1 MSRYVFKMPDL
12 GEGTVSAEVVAWHV
26 KPGDLVQEDQVMC
39 EVMTEKA
46 AVEMPAPV
54 TGRILSI
61 TGQPGDMVAVGSE
74 LVVFDTD
81 ATSAAAG
88 DAPAAKTPVPPPPEP
103 LVPQHRST
111 DVAPQGAQS
120 NVAPQ
125 GAQSNKI
132 PANEKQQLASAAASA
147 SAAPMHSSNGTGT
160 HKRVMASPASRRRA
174 AEAGL
179 DLATVSGTGAGGRIE
194 PADIDSALAAGA
206 AHNAPPS
213 MNARANA
220 TREPRNGTEE
230 VKIIGLRRVIA
241 ERLTESARSIPQ
253 YSYVEECDLTR
264 LEGLRKHLNDR
275 RPPSAPP
282 LTFLP
287 FIVAALARV
296 LDKFPQCNALYDSA
310 RGVLVKHKAVHVGIA
325 TQTPQGL
332 KVPVVRNVESRALHD
347 LAAEI
352 RRVAEAA
359 RSNKSPREELT
370 GSTITITSLGKLG
383 GIASTPMINM
393 PEVSIIGINKA
404 IERAVVVDGQITVRL
419 MMNLSSSFD
428 HRFVDGFDAASMIQ
442 ALKDLLEQP
451 ATIFIV

>member
-12 GEGTVSAEVVAWHV
+12 GEGTVSAEVVAWHI

-61 TGQPGDMVAVGSE
+61 QGEPGDMVAVGSE

-88 DAPAAKTPVPPPPEP
+88 AEPIAKVTAPPPSAP
-103 LVPQHRST
+103 LTPQRRAG
-111 DVAPQGAQS
+111 DKQPG
-120 NVAPQ
+120 
-125 GAQSNKI
+125 
-132 PANEKQQLASAAASA
+132 EKEQVAAA
-147 SAAPMHSSNGTGT
+147 AANGSRNGNGSNGTGQ
-160 HKRVMASPASRRRA
+160 HKAGRVMVSPASRRRA
-174 AEAGL
+174 VEAGL
-179 DLATVSGTGAGGRIE
+179 DLTTVTGTGPAGRIE
-194 PADIDSALAAGA
+194 PGDIDSALAAGA
-206 AHNAPPS
+206 ARGAAPS

-220 TREPRNGTEE
+220 TREARAGTEE

-241 ERLTESARSIPQ
+241 ERLTESAKSIPQ

-264 LEGLRKHLNDR
+264 LEALRKHLNDR
-275 RPPSAPP
+275 RPAAAPP

-296 LDKFPQCNALYDSA
+296 LDKFPQCNAVYDNT

-332 KVPVVRNVESRALHD
+332 KVPVVRNAESRALHD
-347 LAAEI
+347 LAGEI
-352 RRVAEAA
+352 RRVSEAA
-359 RSNKSPREELT
+359 RTNKSPREDLT
-370 GSTITITSLGKLG
+370 GSTITVTSLGKLG

-404 IERAVVVDGQITVRL
+404 IERAVVVDGQICVRL

-428 HRFVDGFDAASMIQ
+428 HRFVDGYDAASMIQ

-451 ATIFIV
+451 ATIFIDG

>member
-61 TGQPGDMVAVGSE
+61 QGEPGDMVAVGSE

-88 DAPAAKTPVPPPPEP
+88 ADPAARTPAPAPAAPLTPQKSVPE
-103 LVPQHRST
+103 QS
-111 DVAPQGAQS
+111 GAKQ
-120 NVAPQ
+120 
-125 GAQSNKI
+125 
-132 PANEKQQLASAAASA
+132 ANEKTAIAAA
-147 SAAPMHSSNGTGT
+147 AAANGA
-160 HKRVMASPASRRRA
+160 HAEAEKPSRVMVSPASRRRA

-179 DLATVSGTGAGGRIE
+179 DLSTVTGTGPAGRIE
-194 PADIDSALAAGA
+194 PGDIDSALAAGA
-206 AHNAPPS
+206 ARGTPPS
-213 MNARANA
+213 INARANA
-220 TREPRNGTEE
+220 THAPRNGTEE

-264 LEGLRKHLNDR
+264 LEALRKHLNDR
-275 RPPSAPP
+275 RPPAAPP

-332 KVPVVRNVESRALHD
+332 KVPVVRNAESRSLHD

-352 RRVAEAA
+352 RRVSEAA
-359 RSNKSPREELT
+359 RANKSPREELT
-370 GSTITITSLGKLG
+370 GSTITVTSLGKLG

-404 IERAVVVDGQITVRL
+404 IERAVVVDGQIAVRL

-428 HRFVDGFDAASMIQ
+428 HRFVDGYDCALMIQ
-442 ALKDLLEQP
+442 ALKDSLEQP
-451 ATIFIV
+451 AMIFID

>member
-26 KPGDLVQEDQVMC
+26 KPGDLVQEDQLMC

-88 DAPAAKTPVPPPPEP
+88 AAPAAKTPAPPPAEKPP
-103 LVPQHRST
+103 AAKQ
-111 DVAPQGAQS
+111 
-120 NVAPQ
+120 
-125 GAQSNKI
+125 
-132 PANEKQQLASAAASA
+132 ANEKQEIAGSA
-147 SAAPMHSSNGTGT
+147 HDQNGSGT
-160 HKRVMASPASRRRA
+160 HRRIMASPASRRRA

-179 DLATVSGTGAGGRIE
+179 DLTTVSGTGISGRIE
-194 PADIDSALAAGA
+194 PGDIDSALASGA
-206 AHNAPPS
+206 ANNAPPS

-220 TREPRNGTEE
+220 TREPRDGTEE

-264 LEGLRKHLNDR
+264 LEALRKHLNDR
-275 RPPSAPP
+275 RPPAAPP

-296 LDKFPQCNALYDSA
+296 LDKFPQCNALYDTP

-332 KVPVVRNVESRALHD
+332 KVPVVRNAESRALHD

-352 RRVAEAA
+352 RRVSEAA
-359 RSNKSPREELT
+359 RTNKSPREELT

-404 IERAVVVDGQITVRL
+404 IERAVVVDGQIAIRL

-428 HRFVDGFDAASMIQ
+428 HRFVDGYDAASMIQ

-451 ATIFIV
+451 ATIFIDG

>member
-54 TGRILSI
+54 TGRILYI
-61 TGQPGDMVAVGSE
+61 QGEPGDMVAVGSE

-88 DAPAAKTPVPPPPEP
+88 AEPVAKVTAPPPAEP
-103 LVPQHRST
+103 LSPQRRLSDKH
-111 DVAPQGAQS
+111 AG
-120 NVAPQ
+120 
-125 GAQSNKI
+125 
-132 PANEKQQLASAAASA
+132 EKQQVAAAA
-147 SAAPMHSSNGTGT
+147 NGAHTNGSGQYKTG
-160 HKRVMASPASRRRA
+160 RVMVSPASRRRA
-174 AEAGL
+174 VEAGL
-179 DLATVSGTGAGGRIE
+179 DLATVNGTGPAGRIE
-194 PADIDSALAAGA
+194 PGDIDSALAAGQAQGA
-206 AHNAPPS
+206 APS

-220 TREPRNGTEE
+220 TREPRAGTEE

-241 ERLTESARSIPQ
+241 ERLTESAKSIPQ

-264 LEGLRKHLNDR
+264 LEALRKHLNDR
-275 RPPSAPP
+275 RPAAAPP

-296 LDKFPQCNALYDSA
+296 LDRFPQCNALYDNS

-332 KVPVVRNVESRALHD
+332 KVPVVRNAESRALHD
-347 LAAEI
+347 IAAEI
-352 RRVAEAA
+352 RRVSEAA
-359 RSNKSPREELT
+359 RTNKSPREELT
-370 GSTITITSLGKLG
+370 GSTITVTSLGKLG

-404 IERAVVVDGQITVRL
+404 IERAVVVDGQITIRL

-451 ATIFIV
+451 ATIFIDG

>member
-26 KPGDLVQEDQVMC
+26 KPGDLVHEDQVMC

-54 TGRILSI
+54 TGRVISV

-81 ATSAAAG
+81 ATSAASG
-88 DAPAAKTPVPPPPEP
+88 DAPVSKAPAPPPPEP
-103 LVPQHRST
+103 MTPHRRAT
-111 DVAPQGAQS
+111 DRNAAP
-120 NVAPQ
+120 
-125 GAQSNKI
+125 
-132 PANEKQQLASAAASA
+132 EKPAAA
-147 SAAPMHSSNGTGT
+147 AAAANGNGTGT
-160 HKRVMASPASRRRA
+160 HKAGRVMASPASRRRA

-179 DLATVSGTGAGGRIE
+179 DLATVAGTGREGRIE
-194 PADIDSALAAGA
+194 PGDIDSALAAGA
-206 AHNAPPS
+206 ARGAPPS

-220 TREPRNGTEE
+220 TRDVRNGTEE

-241 ERLTESARSIPQ
+241 ERLTESAKSIPQ
-253 YSYVEECDLTR
+253 YSYVEEIDLTR
-264 LEGLRKHLNDR
+264 LEALRKHLNDR
-275 RPPSAPP
+275 RPAAAPP

-296 LDKFPQCNALYDSA
+296 LGKFPQCNALYDAA
-310 RGVLVKHKAVHVGIA
+310 RGVLVKHNAVHVGIA

-332 KVPVVRNVESRALHD
+332 KVPVVRNAESRALHD

-352 RRVAEAA
+352 RRVSEAA
-359 RSNKSPREELT
+359 RANKSPREELT
-370 GSTITITSLGKLG
+370 GSTITVTSLGKLG

-393 PEVSIIGINKA
+393 PEVAIIGVNKA
-404 IERAVVVDGQITVRL
+404 IERAVVVDGQICVRL

-428 HRFVDGFDAASMIQ
+428 HRFVDGYDCASMIQ

-451 ATIFIV
+451 ATIFID

>member
-54 TGRILSI
+54 TGRIISI
-61 TGQPGDMVAVGSE
+61 SGQPGDMVAVGSE

-81 ATSAAAG
+81 ATSAASG
-88 DAPAAKTPVPPPPEP
+88 DAPVARAPAPPPE
-103 LVPQHRST
+103 VPMTAQRRATHVPPA
-111 DVAPQGAQS
+111 VAPTEPSPA
-120 NVAPQ
+120 AP
-125 GAQSNKI
+125 
-132 PANEKQQLASAAASA
+132 SAAAA
-147 SAAPMHSSNGTGT
+147 MANGNGTGS
-160 HKRVMASPASRRRA
+160 HKAARIMASPASRRRA

-179 DLATVSGTGAGGRIE
+179 DLTTIAGTGPAGRIA
-194 PADIDSALAAGA
+194 PGDIDSALASGA
-206 AHNAPPS
+206 AHGAQPS

-220 TREPRNGTEE
+220 TREARNGTEE

-253 YSYVEECDLTR
+253 YSYVEEVDLTR
-264 LEGLRKHLNDR
+264 LEALRKHLNDR
-275 RPPSAPP
+275 RPASAPP

-296 LDKFPQCNALYDSA
+296 LEKFPQCNALYDST
-310 RGVLVKHKAVHVGIA
+310 RGVLVKHKGVHVGIA

-332 KVPVVRNVESRALHD
+332 KVPVVRNAESRALHD

-352 RRVAEAA
+352 RRVSEAA
-359 RSNKSPREELT
+359 RANKSPREELT
-370 GSTITITSLGKLG
+370 GSTITVTSLGKLG

-393 PEVSIIGINKA
+393 PEVAIIGINKA
-404 IERAVVVDGQITVRL
+404 IERPVAVDGQVTIRL

-451 ATIFIV
+451 ATIFIA

>member
-1 MSRYVFKMPDL
+1 MSRYIFKMPDL

-54 TGRILSI
+54 TGRIVSI
-61 TGQPGDMVAVGSE
+61 NGQPGDMVAVGSE

-81 ATSAAAG
+81 ATSAASG
-88 DAPAAKTPVPPPPEP
+88 DAPVAKAPSPPTPEP
-103 LVPQHRST
+103 MVPHPQRRAS
-111 DVAPQGAQS
+111 DAPA
-120 NVAPQ
+120 
-125 GAQSNKI
+125 K
-132 PANEKQQLASAAASA
+132 AAATA
-147 SAAPMHSSNGTGT
+147 DPAPAAANGNGT
-160 HKRVMASPASRRRA
+160 HKAGRVMASPATRRRA

-179 DLATVSGTGAGGRIE
+179 DLATVTGTGPAGRIA
-194 PADIDSALAAGA
+194 PGDIDSALAAGA
-206 AHNAPPS
+206 AQGAPPS

-220 TREPRNGTEE
+220 SRETRNGTEE

-253 YSYVEECDLTR
+253 YSYVEEVDLTG
-264 LEGLRKHLNDR
+264 LETLRKHLNSR
-275 RPPSAPP
+275 RPPAAPP

-287 FIVAALARV
+287 FIVSALTRV
-296 LDKFPQCNALYDSA
+296 LEKFPQCNALFDSG

-332 KVPVVRNVESRALHD
+332 KVPVVRNAESRALHD

-352 RRVAEAA
+352 RRVSEAA
-359 RSNKSPREELT
+359 RANKSAREELT
-370 GSTITITSLGKLG
+370 GSTITVTSLGKLG

-404 IERAVVVDGQITVRL
+404 IERAVVVDGQIVVRL

-428 HRFVDGFDAASMIQ
+428 HRFVDGYDAASMIQ

-451 ATIFIV
+451 ATIFID

>member
-61 TGQPGDMVAVGSE
+61 TGEPGDMVAVGAE
-74 LVVFDTD
+74 LIVFDTD

-88 DAPAAKTPVPPPPEP
+88 AEPVAKTPTPEP
-103 LVPQHRST
+103 QRLATPKDNS
-111 DVAPQGAQS
+111 
-120 NVAPQ
+120 
-125 GAQSNKI
+125 KE
-132 PANEKQQLASAAASA
+132 EKQQVAAAAASNA
-147 SAAPMHSSNGTGT
+147 ADLSATGS
-160 HKRVMASPASRRRA
+160 RRIMASPASRRRA

-179 DLATVSGTGAGGRIE
+179 DLTTIAGSGHAGRIA
-194 PADIDSALAAGA
+194 PGDIDSALAAGA
-206 AHNAPPS
+206 ARGAPPS
-213 MNARANA
+213 LNARANA
-220 TREPRNGTEE
+220 TREPRDGTEE

-253 YSYVEECDLTR
+253 YSYVEEVDITR
-264 LEGLRKHLNDR
+264 LEALRKHLNDR
-275 RPPSAPP
+275 RPAAAPP

-287 FIVAALARV
+287 FIVAALARS
-296 LDKFPQCNALYDSA
+296 LEKFPQCNALYDTA
-310 RGVLVKHKAVHVGIA
+310 RGVLVKHKAVHVGVA

-332 KVPVVRNVESRALHD
+332 KVPVVRNAESRALHD

-352 RRVAEAA
+352 RRVSEAA
-359 RSNKSPREELT
+359 RNNKSPREELT

-383 GIASTPMINM
+383 GLASTPMINM
-393 PEVSIIGINKA
+393 PEVAIIGINKA
-404 IERAVVVDGQITVRL
+404 IDRAVVVDGQVTVRL

-451 ATIFIV
+451 ATIFID

>member
-88 DAPAAKTPVPPPPEP
+88 DAPAAKTPTPPPPEP
-103 LVPQHRST
+103 LTPQRRST
-111 DVAPQGAQS
+111 DAAPQ
-120 NVAPQ
+120 VARSGNP
-125 GAQSNKI
+125 
-132 PANEKQQLASAAASA
+132 PASEKQQVAAA
-147 SAAPMHSSNGTGT
+147 AAPGAAREHGSNGAGT

-179 DLATVSGTGAGGRIE
+179 DLANIAGTGAGGRIE

-206 AHNAPPS
+206 AQNAPPS

-275 RPPSAPP
+275 RPPAAPP

-359 RSNKSPREELT
+359 RNNKSPREELT

>member
-54 TGRILSI
+54 TGRVVSI
-61 TGQPGDMVAVGSE
+61 TGQPGDMVAVGAE

-88 DAPAAKTPVPPPPEP
+88 DAPVAKMPPPSPAEP
-103 LVPQHRST
+103 LTPPVQAHNRRAG
-111 DVAPQGAQS
+111 DQRAGAAPTPNNPRQ
-120 NVAPQ
+120 
-125 GAQSNKI
+125 
-132 PANEKQQLASAAASA
+132 AAADA
-147 SAAPMHSSNGTGT
+147 GGNGSGT

-179 DLATVSGTGAGGRIE
+179 DLATVTGTGPAGRIA
-194 PADIDSALAAGA
+194 PGDIDSALAAGA
-206 AHNAPPS
+206 AGNAPPS

-220 TREPRNGTEE
+220 ARDPRNGTEE

-253 YSYVEECDLTR
+253 YSYVEEVDITR
-264 LEGLRKHLNDR
+264 LEALRKHLNDR
-275 RPPSAPP
+275 RPPAAPP

-287 FIVAALARV
+287 FIISALARV
-296 LDKFPQCNALYDSA
+296 LEKFPQCNALYDSA

-332 KVPVVRNVESRALHD
+332 KVPVVRNAESRALHD

-352 RRVAEAA
+352 RRVSEAA

-370 GSTITITSLGKLG
+370 GSTITVTSLGKLG
-383 GIASTPMINM
+383 GLASTPMINM

-451 ATIFIV
+451 ATIFIAG

>member
-26 KPGDLVQEDQVMC
+26 KPGDLVHEDQVMC

-54 TGRILSI
+54 TGRVISV

-81 ATSAAAG
+81 ATSAASG
-88 DAPAAKTPVPPPPEP
+88 DAPVSKAPAPPPPEP
-103 LVPQHRST
+103 MTPQRRAS
-111 DVAPQGAQS
+111 DKAPAAAEKP
-120 NVAPQ
+120 APV
-125 GAQSNKI
+125 
-132 PANEKQQLASAAASA
+132 AAASG
-147 SAAPMHSSNGTGT
+147 NGTGT
-160 HKRVMASPASRRRA
+160 HRAGGRILASPACRRRA

-179 DLATVSGTGAGGRIE
+179 DLSTVTGTGPAGRIA
-194 PADIDSALAAGA
+194 PGDIDSALAAGA
-206 AHNAPPS
+206 ARGAPPS

-220 TREPRNGTEE
+220 AREPRNGTEE

-253 YSYVEECDLTR
+253 YSYVEECDVTR
-264 LEGLRKHLNDR
+264 LEALRKHLHDR
-275 RPPSAPP
+275 RPPAAPP

-287 FIVAALARV
+287 FIIAALARV
-296 LDKFPQCNALYDSA
+296 LGRFPQCNALYDST
-310 RGVLVKHKAVHVGIA
+310 RGVLVKHQAVHVGIA

-332 KVPVVRNVESRALHD
+332 KVPVVRNAESRALHD

-352 RRVAEAA
+352 RRVSEAA

-370 GSTITITSLGKLG
+370 GSTITVTSLGKLG

-393 PEVSIIGINKA
+393 PEVSIIGVNKA
-404 IERAVVVDGQITVRL
+404 IERAVVVDGQVTVRL

-428 HRFVDGFDAASMIQ
+428 HRFVDGYDAASMIQ
-442 ALKDLLEQP
+442 ALKDLIEQP
-451 ATIFIV
+451 ATIFID

>member
-61 TGQPGDMVAVGSE
+61 SGQPGDMVAVGSE

-81 ATSAAAG
+81 ATSAASGAE
-88 DAPAAKTPVPPPPEP
+88 PAAKTPAPPPP
-103 LVPQHRST
+103 VPMTPAVEHNRRAT
-111 DVAPQGAQS
+111 DKTAG
-120 NVAPQ
+120 
-125 GAQSNKI
+125 GD
-132 PANEKQQLASAAASA
+132 KQQVAAAA
-147 SAAPMHSSNGTGT
+147 QLKPPASNGAAGDGAHDTSATGT
-160 HKRVMASPASRRRA
+160 RRVMASPASRRRA

-179 DLATVSGTGAGGRIE
+179 DLATVTGTGPSGRIA
-194 PADIDSALAAGA
+194 PGDIDSALAAGA
-206 AHNAPPS
+206 ARGAAPS
-213 MNARANA
+213 MNARASA
-220 TREPRNGTEE
+220 TRAPRDGTEE

-253 YSYVEECDLTR
+253 YSYVEEVDLTR
-264 LEGLRKHLNDR
+264 LEALRKHLNDR
-275 RPPSAPP
+275 RPAAAPP

-287 FIVAALARV
+287 FIVAALTRV
-296 LDKFPQCNALYDSA
+296 LEKFPQCNALYDSA

-332 KVPVVRNVESRALHD
+332 KVPVVRNAESRALHD

-352 RRVAEAA
+352 RRVSEAA
-359 RSNKSPREELT
+359 RNNKSPREELT
-370 GSTITITSLGKLG
+370 GSTITVTSLGKLG

-404 IERAVVVDGQITVRL
+404 IERPVVVDGQITIRL

-428 HRFVDGFDAASMIQ
+428 HRFVDGYDCALMIQ

-451 ATIFIV
+451 ATIFID

>member
-1 MSRYVFKMPDL
+1 MPDL

-54 TGRILSI
+54 TGRIVSI
-61 TGQPGDMVAVGSE
+61 SGEPGDMVAVGSE

-81 ATSAAAG
+81 ATSAASG
-88 DAPAAKTPVPPPPEP
+88 DGPAARAPAPPPPEDKP
-103 LVPQHRST
+103 R
-111 DVAPQGAQS
+111 
-120 NVAPQ
+120 
-125 GAQSNKI
+125 
-132 PANEKQQLASAAASA
+132 AAAPA
-147 SAAPMHSSNGTGT
+147 KPAAPASLAPPTGGSTNGTGT
-160 HKRVMASPASRRRA
+160 HKRVMASPATRRRA

-179 DLATVSGTGAGGRIE
+179 DLTTVSGTGLSGRIE
-194 PADIDSALAAGA
+194 PGDIDSALASGA
-206 AHNAPPS
+206 ARGAPPS

-220 TREPRNGTEE
+220 TRDARNGTEE

-253 YSYVEECDLTR
+253 YSYVEEIDLTR
-264 LEGLRKHLNDR
+264 LEALRKHLNDR
-275 RPPSAPP
+275 RPASAPP

-296 LDKFPQCNALYDSA
+296 LDKFPQCNALYDAA
-310 RGVLVKHKAVHVGIA
+310 RGVLIKHKAVHVGIA

-332 KVPVVRNVESRALHD
+332 KVPVVRNAESRALHD

-352 RRVAEAA
+352 RRVSEAA
-359 RSNKSPREELT
+359 RANKSPREELT
-370 GSTITITSLGKLG
+370 GSTITVTSLGKLG

-393 PEVSIIGINKA
+393 PEVSIIGVNKA
-404 IERAVVVDGQITVRL
+404 IERAVVVDGQIAIRL

-428 HRFVDGFDAASMIQ
+428 HRFVDGYDCALMIQ

-451 ATIFIV
+451 ATIFID

>member
-26 KPGDLVQEDQVMC
+26 KPGDLVHEDQVMC

-61 TGQPGDMVAVGSE
+61 TGQPGDMVAVGAE

-81 ATSAAAG
+81 ATSAASG
-88 DAPAAKTPVPPPPEP
+88 DAPVAKAPAPTPPEP
-103 LVPQHRST
+103 LTPKPQRRASDQPT
-111 DVAPQGAQS
+111 TPS
-120 NVAPQ
+120 
-125 GAQSNKI
+125 
-132 PANEKQQLASAAASA
+132 EKQQVAAAA
-147 SAAPMHSSNGTGT
+147 NGNGTGT
-160 HKRVMASPASRRRA
+160 HKAGRVMASPASRRRA

-179 DLATVSGTGAGGRIE
+179 DLATVTGTGVAGRIE
-194 PADIDSALAAGA
+194 PGDIDSALAAGA
-206 AHNAPPS
+206 ARGAPPS

-220 TREPRNGTEE
+220 TRDARAGTEE

-241 ERLTESARSIPQ
+241 ERLTESAKSIPQ
-253 YSYVEECDLTR
+253 YSYVEELDLTR
-264 LEGLRKHLNDR
+264 LEALRKHLNDR
-275 RPPSAPP
+275 RPPAAPP

-296 LDKFPQCNALYDSA
+296 LEKFPQCNALYDTA
-310 RGVLVKHKAVHVGIA
+310 RGVLVKHKGVHVGIA

-332 KVPVVRNVESRALHD
+332 KVPVVRNAESRALHD

-352 RRVAEAA
+352 RRVSEAA
-359 RSNKSPREELT
+359 RANKSPREELT
-370 GSTITITSLGKLG
+370 GSTITVTSLGKLG

-393 PEVSIIGINKA
+393 PEVAIIGINKA

-428 HRFVDGFDAASMIQ
+428 HRFVDGYDAASMIQ

-451 ATIFIV
+451 ATIFIG

>member
-61 TGQPGDMVAVGSE
+61 SGQPGDMVAVGSE

-81 ATSAAAG
+81 ATSAASG
-88 DAPAAKTPVPPPPEP
+88 DAPVAKAPAPPS
-103 LVPQHRST
+103 PQPM
-111 DVAPQGAQS
+111 APQRRAS
-120 NVAPQ
+120 DAAP
-125 GAQSNKI
+125 A
-132 PANEKQQLASAAASA
+132 PAPAPVQAAAAGSA
-147 SAAPMHSSNGTGT
+147 TNGTGT
-160 HKRVMASPASRRRA
+160 HKAARVMASPATRRRA

-179 DLATVSGTGAGGRIE
+179 DLTTVPGSGPAGRIA
-194 PADIDSALAAGA
+194 PGDIDSALAAGA
-206 AHNAPPS
+206 ARGAPPS

-220 TREPRNGTEE
+220 TREARNGTEE

-253 YSYVEECDLTR
+253 YSYVEEVDLTG
-264 LEGLRKHLNDR
+264 LETLRKHLNSR
-275 RPPSAPP
+275 RPPAAPP

-287 FIVAALARV
+287 FIVSAVTRV
-296 LDKFPQCNALYDSA
+296 LEKFPQCNALYDTA
-310 RGVLVKHKAVHVGIA
+310 RGVLVKHQAVHVGIA

-332 KVPVVRNVESRALHD
+332 KVPVVRNAESRALHD

-352 RRVAEAA
+352 RRVSEAA
-359 RSNKSPREELT
+359 RANKSPREELT
-370 GSTITITSLGKLG
+370 GSTITVTSLGKLG

-428 HRFVDGFDAASMIQ
+428 HRFVDGYDAASMIQ

-451 ATIFIV
+451 ATIFID

>member
-61 TGQPGDMVAVGSE
+61 QGEPGDMVAVGSE

-88 DAPAAKTPVPPPPEP
+88 DAPAAKTPPPAPTEP
-103 LVPQHRST
+103 LTPQRRST
-111 DVAPQGAQS
+111 DKAPGQQQ
-120 NVAPQ
+120 APEKQ
-125 GAQSNKI
+125 
-132 PANEKQQLASAAASA
+132 ANEKQQIAAAA
-147 SAAPMHSSNGTGT
+147 NGAQGNGENKSS
-160 HKRVMASPASRRRA
+160 RVMVSPASRRRA

-179 DLATVSGTGAGGRIE
+179 DLSTVTGTGPAGRIE
-194 PADIDSALAAGA
+194 PGDIDSALAAGA
-206 AHNAPPS
+206 ARGAPPS

-220 TREPRNGTEE
+220 AHAPRNGTEE

-275 RPPSAPP
+275 RPPAAPP

-359 RSNKSPREELT
+359 RTNKSPREELT

-404 IERAVVVDGQITVRL
+404 IERAVVVDGQICVRL

-442 ALKDLLEQP
+442 ALKDSLEQP
-451 ATIFIV
+451 ATIFID

>member
-61 TGQPGDMVAVGSE
+61 QGEPGDMVAVGSE

-88 DAPAAKTPVPPPPEP
+88 DAPAAKTPPPAPAEP
-103 LVPQHRST
+103 LTQQRRAT
-111 DVAPQGAQS
+111 D
-120 NVAPQ
+120 
-125 GAQSNKI
+125 K
-132 PANEKQQLASAAASA
+132 PAGEKQEIAAA
-147 SAAPMHSSNGTGT
+147 AAANGAHTNGEKSS
-160 HKRVMASPASRRRA
+160 RVMVSPASRRRA

-179 DLATVSGTGAGGRIE
+179 DLTTVTGTGPAGRIE
-194 PADIDSALAAGA
+194 PGDIDSALASGA
-206 AHNAPPS
+206 ARGAPPS
-213 MNARANA
+213 MSARANA
-220 TREPRNGTEE
+220 THAPRNGTEE

-253 YSYVEECDLTR
+253 YSYVEEVDLTR
-264 LEGLRKHLNDR
+264 LEALRKHLNDR
-275 RPPSAPP
+275 RPPAAPP

-287 FIVAALARV
+287 FIVSALTRV
-296 LDKFPQCNALYDSA
+296 LEKFPQCNALYDSA

-332 KVPVVRNVESRALHD
+332 KVPVVRNAESRALHD

-352 RRVAEAA
+352 RRVSEAA
-359 RSNKSPREELT
+359 RANKSPREELT
-370 GSTITITSLGKLG
+370 GSTITVTSLGKLG

-393 PEVSIIGINKA
+393 PEVAIIGVNKA
-404 IERAVVVDGQITVRL
+404 IERAVVVDGQICVRL

-428 HRFVDGFDAASMIQ
+428 HRFVDGYDCASMIQ

-451 ATIFIV
+451 ATIFID

>member
-54 TGRILSI
+54 TGRIVSI
-61 TGQPGDMVAVGSE
+61 QGEPGDIIAVGSE

-88 DAPAAKTPVPPPPEP
+88 AEPIAKISPSVETK
-103 LVPQHRST
+103 S
-111 DVAPQGAQS
+111 
-120 NVAPQ
+120 
-125 GAQSNKI
+125 
-132 PANEKQQLASAAASA
+132 EKQQVAAAA
-147 SAAPMHSSNGTGT
+147 NGAHANGASNGTGT
-160 HKRVMASPASRRRA
+160 NKAARVMVSPASRRRA
-174 AEAGL
+174 TEAGL
-179 DLATVSGTGAGGRIE
+179 DLTTVTGTGPAGRIE
-194 PADIDSALAAGA
+194 PGDIDSALAAGA
-206 AHNAPPS
+206 AQGAAPS

-220 TREPRNGTEE
+220 TREPRAGTEE

-241 ERLTESARSIPQ
+241 ERLTESAKSIPQ
-253 YSYVEECDLTR
+253 YSYIEECDLTR
-264 LEGLRKHLNDR
+264 LDGLRKHLNDR
-275 RPPSAPP
+275 RPASAPP

-296 LDKFPQCNALYDSA
+296 LDKFPQCNALYDTA

-332 KVPVVRNVESRALHD
+332 KVPVVRNAESRALLD

-352 RRVAEAA
+352 RRVSEAA
-359 RSNKSPREELT
+359 RSNKSPRDELT

-404 IERAVVVDGQITVRL
+404 IERAVVVDGQIVVRL

-451 ATIFIV
+451 ATIFIDG

>member
-1 MSRYVFKMPDL
+1 MRMSRYVFKMPDL

-61 TGQPGDMVAVGSE
+61 QGQPGDMVAVGSE

-88 DAPAAKTPVPPPPEP
+88 DAPAAKTPPPAPAEPMIPQRRATDKLPPGK
-103 LVPQHRST
+103 S
-111 DVAPQGAQS
+111 
-120 NVAPQ
+120 
-125 GAQSNKI
+125 
-132 PANEKQQLASAAASA
+132 EKQTSEKEHVAAAA
-147 SAAPMHSSNGTGT
+147 NGNGTNKGA
-160 HKRVMASPASRRRA
+160 RVMVSPASRRRA
-174 AEAGL
+174 VEAGL
-179 DLATVSGTGAGGRIE
+179 DLSTVTGTGPAGRIE
-194 PADIDSALAAGA
+194 PGDIDSALAAGA
-206 AHNAPPS
+206 ARGAPPS
-213 MNARANA
+213 MSARANA
-220 TREPRNGTEE
+220 SHAPRNGTEE

-296 LDKFPQCNALYDSA
+296 LDKFPQCNALYDST

-359 RSNKSPREELT
+359 RNNKSPREELT

-404 IERAVVVDGQITVRL
+404 IERAVVVDGQITIRL

-442 ALKDLLEQP
+442 ALKDSLEQP
-451 ATIFIV
+451 ATIFID

>member
-26 KPGDLVQEDQVMC
+26 KPGDLVHEDQVMC

-54 TGRILSI
+54 TGRVVAIN
-61 TGQPGDMVAVGSE
+61 GQPGDMVAVGSD

-81 ATSAAAG
+81 ATSAASG
-88 DAPAAKTPVPPPPEP
+88 DAPVSKAPAPPPPEP
-103 LVPQHRST
+103 MTPSPQRRAT
-111 DVAPQGAQS
+111 DVPAAQ
-120 NVAPQ
+120 Q
-125 GAQSNKI
+125 RGG
-132 PANEKQQLASAAASA
+132 AAAA
-147 SAAPMHSSNGTGT
+147 QAPAAAGQVNGNGTGT
-160 HKRVMASPASRRRA
+160 HRPTRVMASPASRRRA

-179 DLATVSGTGAGGRIE
+179 DLATVAGTGAAGRIE
-194 PADIDSALAAGA
+194 PGDIDSALAAGA
-206 AHNAPPS
+206 ARGAPPS

-220 TREPRNGTEE
+220 TRDARNGTEE

-253 YSYVEECDLTR
+253 YSYVEEIDLTR
-264 LEGLRKHLNDR
+264 LEALRKHLNDR
-275 RPPSAPP
+275 RPPAAPP

-296 LDKFPQCNALYDSA
+296 LEKFPQCNALYDSA
-310 RGVLVKHKAVHVGIA
+310 RGVLIKHKAVHVGIA

-332 KVPVVRNVESRALHD
+332 KVPVVRNAESRALHD

-352 RRVAEAA
+352 RRVSEAA
-359 RSNKSPREELT
+359 RGNKSPREELT
-370 GSTITITSLGKLG
+370 GSTITVTSLGKLG

-393 PEVSIIGINKA
+393 PEVAIIGVNKA
-404 IERAVVVDGQITVRL
+404 IERPVVVDGQICVRL

-428 HRFVDGFDAASMIQ
+428 HRFVDGYDCASMIQ

-451 ATIFIV
+451 ATIFID

>member
-54 TGRILSI
+54 TGRIISI
-61 TGQPGDMVAVGSE
+61 SGQPGDMVAVGSE

-81 ATSAAAG
+81 ATSAASG
-88 DAPAAKTPVPPPPEP
+88 DAPAAKAPAPPPEVP
-103 LVPQHRST
+103 LTPQIQ
-111 DVAPQGAQS
+111 APQRRAGEKPGAPAP
-120 NVAPQ
+120 VAAVAANDN
-125 GAQSNKI
+125 GAHK
-132 PANEKQQLASAAASA
+132 AS
-147 SAAPMHSSNGTGT
+147 
-160 HKRVMASPASRRRA
+160 RVMASPASRRRA

-179 DLATVSGTGAGGRIE
+179 DLATVTGTGPAGRIE
-194 PADIDSALAAGA
+194 PGDIDSALAAGA
-206 AHNAPPS
+206 ARGAPPS

-220 TREPRNGTEE
+220 TREPRDGTEE

-275 RPPSAPP
+275 RPAAAPP

-296 LDKFPQCNALYDSA
+296 LEKFPQCNALYDSA
-310 RGVLVKHKAVHVGIA
+310 RGVLVKHKAVHVGVA

-359 RSNKSPREELT
+359 RANKSPRDELT

-393 PEVSIIGINKA
+393 PEVAIIGINKA
-404 IERAVVVDGQITVRL
+404 IERPVAVDGQIAIRL

-428 HRFVDGFDAASMIQ
+428 HRFVDGYDAASMIQ

-451 ATIFIV
+451 ATIFID

>member
-1 MSRYVFKMPDL
+1 
-12 GEGTVSAEVVAWHV
+12 
-26 KPGDLVQEDQVMC
+26 MC

-61 TGQPGDMVAVGSE
+61 SGQPGDMVAVGAE

-81 ATSAAAG
+81 ATSAASG
-88 DAPAAKTPVPPPPEP
+88 DAPVAKAPPPPAPEP
-103 LVPQHRST
+103 MVPQRRAT
-111 DVAPQGAQS
+111 DPAPAS
-120 NVAPQ
+120 PAPTP
-125 GAQSNKI
+125 S
-132 PANEKQQLASAAASA
+132 PAAA
-147 SAAPMHSSNGTGT
+147 AANGNGTGT
-160 HKRVMASPASRRRA
+160 HKAARVMASPASRRRA

-179 DLATVSGTGAGGRIE
+179 DLATVTGTGPAGRIA
-194 PADIDSALAAGA
+194 PGDIDSALASGA
-206 AHNAPPS
+206 AQGAPPS

-220 TREPRNGTEE
+220 TRETRNGTEE

-253 YSYVEECDLTR
+253 YSYVEEVDLTG
-264 LEGLRKHLNDR
+264 LETLRKHLNSR
-275 RPPSAPP
+275 RPPAAPP

-287 FIVAALARV
+287 FIVSALTRV
-296 LDKFPQCNALYDSA
+296 LEKFPQCNALYDGA

-332 KVPVVRNVESRALHD
+332 KVPVVRNAESRALHD

-352 RRVAEAA
+352 RRVSESA
-359 RSNKSPREELT
+359 RANKSPREELT
-370 GSTITITSLGKLG
+370 GSTITVTSLGKLG

-404 IERAVVVDGQITVRL
+404 IERAVVVDGQIAVRL

-428 HRFVDGFDAASMIQ
+428 HRFVDGYDCALMIQ
-442 ALKDLLEQP
+442 SLKDLLEQP
-451 ATIFIV
+451 ATIFID

>member
-61 TGQPGDMVAVGSE
+61 TGEPGDMVAVGSE

-88 DAPAAKTPVPPPPEP
+88 AAPAAKTPPPAPAEP
-103 LVPQHRST
+103 LTPAPNHPRRAGDQT
-111 DVAPQGAQS
+111 TEKGQVA
-120 NVAPQ
+120 
-125 GAQSNKI
+125 
-132 PANEKQQLASAAASA
+132 AAASA
-147 SAAPMHSSNGTGT
+147 TAQSANGTGT
-160 HKRVMASPASRRRA
+160 HKAGGRIMASPASRRRA

-179 DLATVSGTGAGGRIE
+179 DLATVSGTGPSGRIE
-194 PADIDSALAAGA
+194 PGDIDSALAAGA
-206 AHNAPPS
+206 ARGAPPS
-213 MNARANA
+213 LNARANA

-264 LEGLRKHLNDR
+264 LEALRKHLNDR
-275 RPPSAPP
+275 RPPAAPP

-287 FIVAALARV
+287 FIVAALART
-296 LDKFPQCNALYDSA
+296 LERFPQCNALYDSA

-332 KVPVVRNVESRALHD
+332 KVPVVRNAESRALHD

-352 RRVAEAA
+352 RRVSEAA
-359 RSNKSPREELT
+359 RANKSPREELT
-370 GSTITITSLGKLG
+370 GSTITVTSLGKLG

-428 HRFVDGFDAASMIQ
+428 HRFVDGYDCASMIQ

-451 ATIFIV
+451 ATIFID

>member
-88 DAPAAKTPVPPPPEP
+88 AAPAAKTPAPPPAEP
-103 LVPQHRST
+103 LAPQRRAT
-111 DVAPQGAQS
+111 DVASGGAPPHKS
-120 NVAPQ
+120 
-125 GAQSNKI
+125 
-132 PANEKQQLASAAASA
+132 PATSEKQQVAAAAQSTGSGA
-147 SAAPMHSSNGTGT
+147 NANGTGT
-160 HKRVMASPASRRRA
+160 HKRIMASPASRRRA

-179 DLATVSGTGAGGRIE
+179 DLATVSGTGIAGRIE
-194 PADIDSALAAGA
+194 PGDIDSALASGA
-206 AHNAPPS
+206 ARHSPPS

-220 TREPRNGTEE
+220 TREARDGTEE
-230 VKIIGLRRVIA
+230 VRIIGLRRVIA
-241 ERLTESARSIPQ
+241 ERLTESAKSIPQ
-253 YSYVEECDLTR
+253 YSYVEEVDLTR

-275 RPPSAPP
+275 RPASAPP

-296 LDKFPQCNALYDSA
+296 LDKFPQCNALYDTA
-310 RGVLVKHKAVHVGIA
+310 RGVLVKHKAVHVGVA

-332 KVPVVRNVESRALHD
+332 KVPVVRNAESRALHD

-359 RSNKSPREELT
+359 RTNKSPREELT
-370 GSTITITSLGKLG
+370 GSTITVTSLGKLG

-428 HRFVDGFDAASMIQ
+428 HRFVDGYDAASMIQ

-451 ATIFIV
+451 ATIFIDG

>member
-61 TGQPGDMVAVGSE
+61 QGEPGDMVAVGSE

-88 DAPAAKTPVPPPPEP
+88 AEPVAKVVAAVPAEKHSDKQPSGKTP
-103 LVPQHRST
+103 
-111 DVAPQGAQS
+111 
-120 NVAPQ
+120 
-125 GAQSNKI
+125 I
-132 PANEKQQLASAAASA
+132 AAAANGAHA
-147 SAAPMHSSNGTGT
+147 STNGKGLHKAA
-160 HKRVMASPASRRRA
+160 RVMVSPASRRRA
-174 AEAGL
+174 VEAGL
-179 DLATVSGTGAGGRIE
+179 ELTTVAGTGPAGRIE
-194 PADIDSALAAGA
+194 PGDIDSALAAGA
-206 AHNAPPS
+206 AQGAAPS

-220 TREPRNGTEE
+220 TREPRAGIEE

-241 ERLTESARSIPQ
+241 ERLTESAKSIPQ

-264 LEGLRKHLNDR
+264 LEALRKHLNDR
-275 RPPSAPP
+275 RPASAPP

-332 KVPVVRNVESRALHD
+332 KVPVVRNAESRALHD

-352 RRVAEAA
+352 RRVSEAA
-359 RSNKSPREELT
+359 RTNKSPREELA
-370 GSTITITSLGKLG
+370 GSTITVTSLGKLG

-404 IERAVVVDGQITVRL
+404 IERAVVVDGQITIRL

-428 HRFVDGFDAASMIQ
+428 HRFVDGYDAASMIQ
-442 ALKDLLEQP
+442 ALKDSLEQP
-451 ATIFIV
+451 ATIFID

>member
-1 MSRYVFKMPDL
+1 
-12 GEGTVSAEVVAWHV
+12 
-26 KPGDLVQEDQVMC
+26 
-39 EVMTEKA
+39 
-46 AVEMPAPV
+46 
-54 TGRILSI
+54 
-61 TGQPGDMVAVGSE
+61 
-74 LVVFDTD
+74 VVFDTD

-88 DAPAAKTPVPPPPEP
+88 DAPAAKTPPPAPAES
-103 LVPQHRST
+103 LTLLRRAT
-111 DVAPQGAQS
+111 DKPGETQQVAAGA
-120 NVAPQ
+120 N
-125 GAQSNKI
+125 GA
-132 PANEKQQLASAAASA
+132 
-147 SAAPMHSSNGTGT
+147 HDGNGTGT
-160 HKRVMASPASRRRA
+160 HKGARVMVSPASRRRA
-174 AEAGL
+174 TEAGL
-179 DLATVSGTGAGGRIE
+179 DLSTVTGTGPAGRIE
-194 PADIDSALAAGA
+194 PGDIDAALAAGA
-206 AHNAPPS
+206 ARGAPPS

-220 TREPRNGTEE
+220 TREARNGTEE

-275 RPPSAPP
+275 RPPAAPP

-296 LDKFPQCNALYDSA
+296 LDKFPQCNALYDSS

-404 IERAVVVDGQITVRL
+404 IERAVVVDGQITIRL

-442 ALKDLLEQP
+442 ALKDSLEQP
-451 ATIFIV
+451 ATIFIDG

>member
-26 KPGDLVQEDQVMC
+26 KPGDLVHEDQVMC

-54 TGRILSI
+54 TGRVISI
-61 TGQPGDMVAVGSE
+61 TGQPGDMVAVGSD

-81 ATSAAAG
+81 ATSAASG
-88 DAPAAKTPVPPPPEP
+88 DAPVATAPAPPPPEP
-103 LVPQHRST
+103 LTPHPQRRAT
-111 DVAPQGAQS
+111 DRTAAEKPAAPT
-120 NVAPQ
+120 
-125 GAQSNKI
+125 
-132 PANEKQQLASAAASA
+132 SAAA
-147 SAAPMHSSNGTGT
+147 AANGNGNGKTS
-160 HKRVMASPASRRRA
+160 RVMASPASRRRA

-179 DLATVSGTGAGGRIE
+179 DLATVTGTGTGGRIE
-194 PADIDSALAAGA
+194 PGDIDSALAAGA
-206 AHNAPPS
+206 ARGAPPS

-220 TREPRNGTEE
+220 TRDARNGTEE

-241 ERLTESARSIPQ
+241 ERLTESAKSIPQ
-253 YSYVEECDLTR
+253 YSYVEEIDLTR
-264 LEGLRKHLNDR
+264 LEALRKHLNDR
-275 RPPSAPP
+275 RPAAAPP

-296 LDKFPQCNALYDSA
+296 LAKFPQCNALYDSA
-310 RGVLVKHKAVHVGIA
+310 RGVLVKHNAVHVGIA

-332 KVPVVRNVESRALHD
+332 KVPVVRNAESRALHD
-347 LAAEI
+347 LAGEI
-352 RRVAEAA
+352 RRVSEAA
-359 RSNKSPREELT
+359 RANKSPREELT
-370 GSTITITSLGKLG
+370 GSTITVTSLGKLG

-393 PEVSIIGINKA
+393 PEVAIIGINKA
-404 IERAVVVDGQITVRL
+404 LERAVVVDGQITVRL

-428 HRFVDGFDAASMIQ
+428 HRFVDGYDAASMIQ

-451 ATIFIV
+451 ATIFID

>member
-61 TGQPGDMVAVGSE
+61 TGQPGDMVAVGAE

-88 DAPAAKTPVPPPPEP
+88 AAPAAKTPAPPPAER
-103 LVPQHRST
+103 L
-111 DVAPQGAQS
+111 A
-120 NVAPQ
+120 
-125 GAQSNKI
+125 
-132 PANEKQQLASAAASA
+132 EKQQVAAAAQSAAEVAST
-147 SAAPMHSSNGTGT
+147 NGTGT
-160 HKRVMASPASRRRA
+160 HKRIMASPASRRRA

-179 DLATVSGTGAGGRIE
+179 DLTTVSGTGIAGRIE
-194 PADIDSALAAGA
+194 PGDIDSALASGA
-206 AHNAPPS
+206 ARHSPPS

-220 TREPRNGTEE
+220 TREARDGTEE

-253 YSYVEECDLTR
+253 YSYVEEIDLTR
-264 LEGLRKHLNDR
+264 LEALRKHLNDR
-275 RPPSAPP
+275 RPPNAPP

-287 FIVAALARV
+287 FIVSALTRV
-296 LDKFPQCNALYDSA
+296 LAKFPQCNALYDSA

-332 KVPVVRNVESRALHD
+332 KVPVVRNAESLSLHD
-347 LAAEI
+347 LGAEI
-352 RRVAEAA
+352 RRVSEAA
-359 RSNKSPREELT
+359 RNNKSPREELT
-370 GSTITITSLGKLG
+370 GSTITVTSLGKLG
-383 GIASTPMINM
+383 GVASTPMINM

-404 IERAVVVDGQITVRL
+404 IERAVVVDGQITIRL

-428 HRFVDGFDAASMIQ
+428 HRFVDGYDCALMIQ
-442 ALKDLLEQP
+442 ALKDLIEQP
-451 ATIFIV
+451 ATIFID

>member
-54 TGRILSI
+54 TGRIVSI
-61 TGQPGDMVAVGSE
+61 NGQPGDMVAVGSD

-88 DAPAAKTPVPPPPEP
+88 DAPAAKTPSPPPPEP
-103 LVPQHRST
+103 LTPPVSRAAR
-111 DVAPQGAQS
+111 APD
-120 NVAPQ
+120 
-125 GAQSNKI
+125 
-132 PANEKQQLASAAASA
+132 EKQQVAAANG
-147 SAAPMHSSNGTGT
+147 AAPADHAQAGA

-179 DLATVSGTGAGGRIE
+179 DLSTVTGTGAGGRIE
-194 PADIDSALAAGA
+194 PGDIDSALASGA
-206 AHNAPPS
+206 ARGAPPS

-220 TREPRNGTEE
+220 TRQPRNGTEE

-264 LEGLRKHLNDR
+264 LEALRKHLNDR
-275 RPPSAPP
+275 RPPAAPP

-287 FIVAALARV
+287 FIVSALTRV
-296 LDKFPQCNALYDSA
+296 LGRFPQCNALYDSA
-310 RGVLVKHKAVHVGIA
+310 RGVLVKHNAVHVGIA

-332 KVPVVRNVESRALHD
+332 KVPVVRNAESRSLHD

-352 RRVAEAA
+352 RRVSEAA
-359 RSNKSPREELT
+359 RTNKSPREELT
-370 GSTITITSLGKLG
+370 GSTITVTSLGKLG

-404 IERAVVVDGQITVRL
+404 IERPVVVDGQITVRL

-451 ATIFIV
+451 ATIFID

>member
-61 TGQPGDMVAVGSE
+61 QGEPGDMVAVGSE

-88 DAPAAKTPVPPPPEP
+88 DAPAAKTPAPAAAEPP
-103 LVPQHRST
+103 
-111 DVAPQGAQS
+111 APGRRASDKQ
-120 NVAPQ
+120 
-125 GAQSNKI
+125 
-132 PANEKQQLASAAASA
+132 PANG
-147 SAAPMHSSNGTGT
+147 SNGNGT
-160 HKRVMASPASRRRA
+160 HKGGRVMVSPASRRRA
-174 AEAGL
+174 VEAGL
-179 DLATVSGTGAGGRIE
+179 DLTTVSGTGPAGRIE
-194 PADIDSALAAGA
+194 PGDIDSALAAGA
-206 AHNAPPS
+206 ARGTPPS
-213 MNARANA
+213 LSARANA
-220 TREPRNGTEE
+220 PHAPRNGTEE

-275 RPPSAPP
+275 RPASAPP

-296 LDKFPQCNALYDSA
+296 LDKFPQCNALYDKE

-332 KVPVVRNVESRALHD
+332 KVPVVRNAESRALHD

-352 RRVAEAA
+352 RRVAESA
-359 RSNKSPREELT
+359 RTNKSPREELT

-442 ALKDLLEQP
+442 ALKDALEQP
-451 ATIFIV
+451 ATIFID

>member
-61 TGQPGDMVAVGSE
+61 QGEPGDMVAVGSE

-88 DAPAAKTPVPPPPEP
+88 ADPAARTPAPAPAEP
-103 LVPQHRST
+103 LTPHRNSPQQS
-111 DVAPQGAQS
+111 GAKQ
-120 NVAPQ
+120 
-125 GAQSNKI
+125 
-132 PANEKQQLASAAASA
+132 ANEKTAIAAAA
-147 SAAPMHSSNGTGT
+147 NGAHSEAEKPS
-160 HKRVMASPASRRRA
+160 RVMVSPASRRRA

-179 DLATVSGTGAGGRIE
+179 DLSTVTGTGPAGRIE
-194 PADIDSALAAGA
+194 PGDIDSALAAGA
-206 AHNAPPS
+206 ARGAPPS
-213 MNARANA
+213 INARANA
-220 TREPRNGTEE
+220 THAPRNGTEE

-264 LEGLRKHLNDR
+264 LEALRKHLNDR
-275 RPPSAPP
+275 RPPAAPP

-332 KVPVVRNVESRALHD
+332 KVPVVRNAESRSLHD

-352 RRVAEAA
+352 RRVSEAA
-359 RSNKSPREELT
+359 RANKSPREELT
-370 GSTITITSLGKLG
+370 GSTITVTSLGKLG

-404 IERAVVVDGQITVRL
+404 IERAVVVDGQIAVRL

-428 HRFVDGFDAASMIQ
+428 HRFVDGYDCALMIQ
-442 ALKDLLEQP
+442 ALKDSLEQP
-451 ATIFIV
+451 AMIFID

>member
-61 TGQPGDMVAVGSE
+61 QGAPGDMVAVGSE

-88 DAPAAKTPVPPPPEP
+88 AEPVAKTPLPPATEKQPGEKQP
-103 LVPQHRST
+103 
-111 DVAPQGAQS
+111 G
-120 NVAPQ
+120 
-125 GAQSNKI
+125 
-132 PANEKQQLASAAASA
+132 EKQQVAAAAAVNGGNGNDKA
-147 SAAPMHSSNGTGT
+147 S
-160 HKRVMASPASRRRA
+160 RVMVSPASRRRA

-179 DLATVSGTGAGGRIE
+179 DLSTVAGTGPAGRIE
-194 PADIDSALAAGA
+194 PGDIDSALAAGA
-206 AHNAPPS
+206 ARGTPPS
-213 MNARANA
+213 INARANA
-220 TREPRNGTEE
+220 PHEPRNGTEE

-296 LDKFPQCNALYDSA
+296 LDKFPQCNALYDST
-310 RGVLVKHKAVHVGIA
+310 RGVLVKHKAVHVGVA

-332 KVPVVRNVESRALHD
+332 KVPVVRNAESRALHD

-359 RSNKSPREELT
+359 RTNKSPREELT

-404 IERAVVVDGQITVRL
+404 IERAVVVDGQICVRL

-442 ALKDLLEQP
+442 ALKDSLEQP
-451 ATIFIV
+451 ATIFID